1 MIDYHLSQNVTLP
14 QDVINTPPTN
24 AVLSLWN
31 PNAKGFGGGWNGW
44 RHGGPDD
51 PLETRCWRPP
61 CTTHVYQH
69 PTPDR
74 APLLAA
80 QPFGESVPFFVCNE
94 AFGRN
99 KGWCAPVVVAAF
111 LCWSADLWCVR
122 QGRG

>member
-1 MIDYHLSQNVTLP
+1 MKLV
-14 QDVINTPPTN
+14 
-24 AVLSLWN
+24 
-31 PNAKGFGGGWNGW
+31 GGWNGW

-111 LCWSADLWCVR
+111 LSAGALTCVR
-122 QGRG
+122 MEISGLRAASR